1 MKNFNT
7 TKRAT
12 LNFLL
17 LAIFL
22 LIGGI
27 EAYSQSQTRIAG
39 IGESNGS
46 GNRAWTNAGNVTAD
60 DTNYATAPMSGGEI
74 SRYIR
79 ARNFGFTIPTG
90 ATITGITATVMRQSS
105 SNGGGN
111 SVKDETIRLMKN
123 LTIVGN
129 NYAGNVDWPTTMTAA
144 NYGTGTTDLWGTTW
158 TEADINNANFGMF
171 FRVLNES
178 NNNSRTASVDYIEIT
193 VYYSNPI
200 PTVTNFT
207 PNNACVNSGTIITIN
222 GTNFTGATN
231 VTFNGTAATFTIIS
245 NTQITAVLPNGANT
259 GNISVTT
266 PNGTANSTTN
276 FIVNALPTVNPI
288 TGNTT
293 LCPNTSTILSSTT
306 TGGTWIS
313 ANSSV
318 ATVNSAGLVNGLNT
332 GSSIITYTLTDGN
345 NCSNTTNT
353 TVTVQAL
360 PVLSGPNAVCVGNSI
375 QLNPTLGGT
384 WISNHP
390 LIATIDNSG
399 TVTGLIFGNAT
410 FTYTDST
417 TGCFETTTLVN
428 VQVAPQITVQ
438 PTVAQTVCSG
448 NSANL
453 SVIATGAGLSYQW
466 YKGSTPLTNGGNF
479 FGVDSAA
486 LTINPISLTDASSDY
501 YCVISGNC
509 TPSVTSD
516 SASLIVNEA
525 VSITTQP
532 AASQTYCTGNNVS
545 ISISAS
551 GTGLTYQWFK
561 GLNPLTDGG
570 SISGANTNNLIIN
583 AASTSDAGNDY
594 YCVVSGLAP
603 CTSVNSSFSEVIIDE
618 NPSVTSQPATN
629 QTVCAGSNV
638 TFSVAATGGSLTY
651 QWYNDTTPLTD
662 NASVSGSNSATLTL
676 NNVSLANVSAKYN
689 CHITNSCGTI
699 VSNYSAL
706 SINETPSILNNGLT
720 VCSGESFSFSPV
732 NGVPSVANIVPAGTT
747 YSWSAPI
754 VTGGMTGGTA
764 QSGQAVISDVLV
776 NNTNSVQT
784 ATYTITPLVGTCPGN
799 TFELVISVNPEP
811 YVNNAIQYVCSGDNF
826 NFLPSNGSG
835 NIVPMGATFSWG
847 LPTTSGGI
855 TGASAQNNASSFS
868 QTLTNTTNGVQ
879 TATYNITV
887 NYGTCIGNTFT
898 VTLFINPKPIVS
910 ALPVTQSICSGNN
923 ITNVALSTVFVVSE
937 EVEYH
942 WTRDNTTNIIG
953 MASNGEGTIISG
965 ALTNTTNTPQTTT
978 FTVIAT
984 TEEGCNSDSYLV
996 TVLVNPS
1003 ITVSATPSNQTICSG
1018 STINTILMSNPNNV
1032 SGVTYSW
1039 TRNNTTNLTGIPNNG
1054 TGDTIAGIITNNTNT
1069 VQSTTFTITATAN
1082 GCQTII
1088 NNVTITVNPKPTI
1101 SGAPSTQT
1109 LCGGNP
1115 ITPIVLSSGSGIS
1128 GTTFSWTRDNTVNVS
1143 GINGSGSGNTIT
1155 GVLNNTTSTNQT
1167 VTFTLSSSANGCASD
1182 NATTE
1187 VIVLPKPLLTA
1198 TPSTQTICNNTAIS
1212 TITLSSAN
1220 SLPGTTFTWT
1230 RNNTANLTGIAS
1242 SGTGNA
1248 ISGTLVNNTSVTQ
1261 TTTFT
1266 ITVTAGNGCSNTTT
1280 ASVTV
1285 YAPLTAPVIG
1295 SSQTACIFST
1305 PAALSITTQPSGGS
1319 GVYTYQW
1326 QSSTD
1331 NVTFTNIAGAT
1342 NNTYQPAFLNNGSDD
1357 VFYRLIINNTCG
1369 SVTSNVVFVEVVS
1382 NVGFTFDIN
1391 NAPTGAVCPSTTFT
1405 PQISSLHLSTSA
1417 VRFTWT
1423 ADANFI
1429 SPSTGGP
1436 VGTTGNAFFFFRTST
1451 GNIGPLTTQNNTNA
1465 TVTTQITITPSV
1477 YNFPGPP
1484 SGAFLCSTSPQIL
1497 NVTIRPR
1504 PVATATAL
1512 ENTICNGSGANIQV
1526 TGNITDANMTFSWTR
1541 NNTTNVSGTN
1551 SGTSGN
1557 IAPGGIFTIA
1567 NTLTNNS
1574 ANVQNVTFTI
1584 TPSSN
1589 GCNGSP
1595 VTVTISIAPTVTSGT
1610 IAANQTICSGG
1621 DPAAFTQTVAAT
1633 GSNLTYQWQSSTD
1646 NITFTNITGATSVT
1660 YDAGTLTQT
1669 TWFRRI
1675 TISTVNG
1682 KECYATSNTIQVNV
1696 NSINPGS
1703 ISGNQTICSGG
1714 DPLAFTEV
1722 NATGGGT
1729 ISYQWQSNTTG
1740 CSGSWTNIAGA
1751 NSATYDAPSG
1761 VTVTTYYRRMATSLL
1776 NSVACSDY
1784 SNCIVVTVNE
1794 VTGGLIADNQ
1804 TLCGN
1809 NPAAFSVIT
1818 PSTGLGTLSY
1828 QWQRSTTGCSGPWTI
1843 ISGATG
1849 ATYDAPSGLVVTT
1862 YYQRITYSTL
1872 NGVQCSAVSN
1882 CITVTVNPVTGG
1894 AIGGNRTVCY
1904 GGDPNAFTENT
1915 AATGSNLTYQWQMSL
1930 VGGAGPW
1937 TDIAGATNTTY
1948 DEAGPIY
1955 QTTYFRRVVTATVN
1969 ATSCTANSNFITV
1982 FVNNVTPPSIDGNQS
1997 VCDSSDS
2004 PSTFN
2009 VTITATG
2016 TGTLTYQWQ
2025 RSTVGCSG
2033 PWTNISGA
2041 TSATYTPTPVTQTTY
2056 YQVRVTSTLNGV
2068 QCIAFSNCTEITSYA
2083 KTWNGSISTDWNN
2096 AANWTPNGVPSAA
2109 HCVVIPNVTND
2120 PIISGS
2126 NYEAFAAN
2134 ISLMS
2139 SAKLEIN
2146 PTNTLTITNTV
2157 NVHHTANFNIKNGA
2171 SLVQINDN
2179 AVNIGNIKYTRT
2191 SRAMTRY
2198 AYVYWGSP
2206 VAGNVSSQIP
2216 SQFDLKYRWQSGA
2229 MNGSWVPLTATAP
2242 GEGFITRVRNA
2253 TPFNSGTG
2261 TIDFNFTGVPN
2272 NGLINV
2278 NVDSYDATSL
2288 VTGNTALLSNPYP
2301 SPIDAAAF
2309 LTHPNN
2315 TELGGTLFFWTSVT
2329 MYSGAGP
2336 YNFQDY
2342 ASWNLTGSTATTPA
2356 SDASNMS
2363 LLPNGK
2369 ISSGQGFFA
2378 QVFADGQISFD
2389 NSMRVSGSNT
2399 QFFRNANST
2408 MSEKHRIWLNLSNSQ
2423 NKFRQTLI
2431 GYVAGA
2437 TNELDRLY
2445 DGTTFTSNEIN
2456 IYSLVNDSKLVIQGK
2471 ALPFDQNDVVPVGY
2485 SITTA
2490 GDYTIAIDHMDGV
2503 FENNQTVYL
2512 KDKLLNVVHDI
2523 KTNAYSFAT
2532 AAGTFDN
2539 RFEIVFNANALGTG
2553 DLEGNNAVAY
2563 VKDNQLHI
2571 ESVVNIKEIVI
2582 YELSGK
2588 KINTI
2593 TNNDLDT
2600 SLSTAF
2606 NYPNGVYIIKVMLD
2620 NDVIVPIKVAK

>member
-1 MKNFNT
+1 MKDFNT
-7 TKRAT
+7 QKRTT

-22 LIGGI
+22 LIGTT
-27 EAYSQSQTRIAG
+27 EAFSQSQTRIAG
-39 IGESNGS
+39 LGENNGS
-46 GNRAWTNAGNVTAD
+46 GRIWNNPGNITAD
-60 DTNYATAPMSGGEI
+60 DTNYATAALTGNET
-74 SRYIR
+74 SRYLR
-79 ARNFGFTIPTG
+79 ARDFGFSIPTG
-90 ATITGITATVMRQSS
+90 ATITGITATIMRQSS
-105 SNGGGN
+105 SNAGGN
-111 SVKDETIRLMKN
+111 SIDDNVVRLMKN
-123 LTIVGN
+123 LALVGN
-129 NYAGNVDWPTTMTAA
+129 NYATATDWPTTMSAA
-144 NYGTGTTDLWGTTW
+144 NYGTGTTDMWGTTW
-158 TEADINNANFGMF
+158 TEADINNANFGLF
-171 FRVLNES
+171 LRVTNES
-178 NNNSRTASVDYIEIT
+178 TNNRTASVDYIEIT
-193 VYYSNPI
+193 VYYTNPL
-200 PTVTNFT
+200 PTITNFT
-207 PNNACVNSGTIITIN
+207 PNNACVNSGNTVTIT

-231 VTFNGTAATFTIIS
+231 VSFNGTAATFTVNS
-245 NTQITAVLPNGANT
+245 NTQITAVLPNGAST

-266 PNGTANSTTN
+266 PNGTANSATSFT
-276 FIVNALPTVNPI
+276 VNALPTVNPI
-288 TGNTT
+288 TGNTI

-306 TGGTWIS
+306 TGGTWSS
-313 ANSSV
+313 ANPSV
-318 ATVNSAGLVNGLNT
+318 ATINSSGQVSALT
-332 GSSIITYTLTDGN
+332 AGSSVITYTITDGN
-345 NCSNTTNT
+345 NCSNTANT
-353 TVTVQAL
+353 TVTVQAK
-360 PVLSGPNAVCVGNSI
+360 PVLSGPNSVCIGSTI
-375 QLNPTLGGT
+375 LLNPSTGGT
-384 WISNHP
+384 WTSNQP
-390 LIATIDNSG
+390 LIASVDNNG
-399 TVTGLIFGNAT
+399 NVTGLSAGNVT
-410 FTYTDST
+410 FTYTDSA
-417 TGCFETTTLVN
+417 TGCFETTSIVS
-428 VQVAPQITVQ
+428 VQEAPQITVQ
-438 PTVAQTVCSG
+438 PTATQTVCSG
-448 NSANL
+448 NSA
-453 SVIATGAGLSYQW
+453 SFTVTASGAGLSYQW
-466 YKGSTPLTNGGNF
+466 YRGAMPLTNGGNF
-479 FGVDSAA
+479 FGTGSAT
-486 LTINPISLTDASSDY
+486 LTINPVNLTDASNDY

-509 TPSVTSD
+509 SPSVTSNN
-516 SASLIVNEA
+516 SSIVVNEA
-525 VSITTQP
+525 VTITTQP
-532 AASQTYCTGNNVS
+532 VTTQTYCIGSNVT
-545 ISISAS
+545 ISLTAS

-561 GLNPLTDGG
+561 GTTALTDGG
-570 SISGANTNNLIIN
+570 SISGANTNTLTIN
-583 AASTSDAGNDY
+583 AASVSDSGNDY

-603 CTSVNSSFSEVIIDE
+603 CNSVNSNFSEIIINE
-618 NPSVTSQPATN
+618 NPSFTSQPITT
-629 QTVCAGSNV
+629 QTVCAESNV
-638 TFSVAATGGSLTY
+638 TISVAASGGSLTY
-651 QWYNDTTPLTD
+651 QWYNDTTPLAD
-662 NASVSGSNSATLTL
+662 NATVSGSNSAILTL
-676 NNVSLANVSAKYN
+676 SNVSVADASTKYN

-732 NGVPSVANIVPAGTT
+732 NGVPSAANIVPAGTT

-776 NNTNSVQT
+776 NNTSSVQT

-835 NIVPMGATFSWG
+835 NIVPTGATFSWG
-847 LPTTSGGI
+847 LPTSSGGI
-855 TGASAQNNASSFS
+855 TGASAQNNASSFN
-868 QTLTNTTNGVQ
+868 QILTNTTNGVQ

-910 ALPVTQSICSGNN
+910 AVPVTQSICSGNN

-942 WTRDNTTNIIG
+942 WTRDNTTNLVG
-953 MASNGEGTIISG
+953 MASNGEGSIISG

-1039 TRNNTTNLTGIPNNG
+1039 TRNNTANLTGIPNNG

-1109 LCGGNP
+1109 LCGGNS

-1182 NATTE
+1182 NATIE
-1187 VIVLPKPLLTA
+1187 VIILPRPLLTA

-1212 TITLSSAN
+1212 TINLSSAN

-1242 SGTGNA
+1242 SGSGNA

-1305 PAALSITTQPSGGS
+1305 PAALSITTQPNGGS

-1331 NVTFTNIAGAT
+1331 NVNFTNIAGAT

-1417 VRFTWT
+1417 VRFNWT

-1436 VGTTGNAFFFFRTST
+1436 VGTTGNAFLFFRTST

-1574 ANVQNVTFTI
+1574 TNVQNVTFTI

-2009 VTITATG
+2009 VTIAATG

-2025 RSTVGCSG
+2025 RSTIGCSG

-2096 AANWTPNGVPSAA
+2096 PANWTPNGVPTAA

-2126 NYEAFAAN
+2126 NYEAFASS

-2139 SAKLEIN
+2139 SAKLDVN
-2146 PTNTLTITNTV
+2146 TSNTLTVTNTV
-2157 NVHHTANFNIKNGA
+2157 SVHSTASFNIKNGA

-2179 AVNIGNIKYTRT
+2179 AINTGNIKYTRT
-2191 SRAMTRY
+2191 TRSMTRF

-2206 VAGNVSSQIP
+2206 VANNVFSQIP
-2216 SQFDLKYRWQSGA
+2216 TQFDLKYRWQSGA
-2229 MNGSWVPLTATAP
+2229 MNGSWVPLTTTAT

-2369 ISSGQGFFA
+2369 ISTGQGFFA

>member
-1 MKNFNT
+1 MKDFNT
-7 TKRAT
+7 QKRTT

-22 LIGGI
+22 LIGTT
-27 EAYSQSQTRIAG
+27 EAFSQSQTRIAG
-39 IGESNGS
+39 VGENNGS
-46 GNRAWTNAGNVTAD
+46 GRVWNNPGNITAD
-60 DTNYATAPMSGGEI
+60 DTNYATAALTGNET
-74 SRYIR
+74 SRYLR
-79 ARNFGFTIPTG
+79 ARDFGFTIPTG
-90 ATITGITATVMRQSS
+90 ATITGISVTIMRQSS
-105 SNGGGN
+105 SNAGGN
-111 SVKDETIRLMKN
+111 SVDDNVVRLMKN
-123 LTIVGN
+123 LTLAGN
-129 NYAGNVDWPTTMTAA
+129 NYATTTDWPTTMSAA
-144 NYGTGTTDLWGTTW
+144 NYGTGTTDMWGTTW
-158 TEADINNANFGMF
+158 TEADINNANFGLY
-171 FRVLNES
+171 FRVTNES
-178 NNNSRTASVDYIEIT
+178 GNNRTASVDYVEIT
-193 VYYSNPI
+193 VYYTNPA
-200 PTVTNFT
+200 PTITTFS
-207 PNNACVNSGTIITIN
+207 PNNACVNSGSTVIIG

-231 VTFNGTAATFTIIS
+231 VTFNGTAATFTVNS
-245 NTQITAVLPNGANT
+245 STQITAVLPNGANT

-266 PNGTANSTTN
+266 PNGTANSATSFT
-276 FIVNALPTVNPI
+276 VNALPTVNSI

-293 LCPNTSTILSSTT
+293 LCPNTSTTLSNTTPRGIWSSASPTVATINTTGQVTGLTSGTT
-306 TGGTWIS
+306 T
-313 ANSSV
+313 
-318 ATVNSAGLVNGLNT
+318 
-332 GSSIITYTLTDGN
+332 ITYSITDGN

-353 TVTVQAL
+353 TVTVQAK
-360 PVLSGPNAVCVGNSI
+360 PVLSGPNNVCIGSTI
-375 QLNPTLGGT
+375 QLNPSTGGT
-384 WISNHP
+384 WTSNQP
-390 LIATIDNSG
+390 LIATVDNNG
-399 TVTGLIFGNAT
+399 NVTGLSAGNVT
-410 FTYTDST
+410 FTYTDSA
-417 TGCFETTTLVN
+417 TGCFETTSIVS
-428 VQVAPQITVQ
+428 VQEAPQITVQ
-438 PTVAQTVCSG
+438 PTATQTVCSG
-448 NSANL
+448 NSA
-453 SVIATGAGLSYQW
+453 SFTVTASGAGLSYQW
-466 YKGSTPLTNGGNF
+466 YRGAMPLTNGGNF
-479 FGVDSAA
+479 FGTGSAT
-486 LTINPISLTDASSDY
+486 LTINPVNLTDASNDY

-509 TPSVTSD
+509 SPSVTSNN
-516 SASLIVNEA
+516 SSIVVNEA
-525 VSITTQP
+525 VTITTQP
-532 AASQTYCTGNNVS
+532 VTTQTYCTGSNVM
-545 ISISAS
+545 ISLTAS

-561 GLNPLTDGG
+561 GTTALTDGG
-570 SISGANTNNLIIN
+570 SISGANTNTLTIN
-583 AASTSDAGNDY
+583 AASVSDSGNDY

-603 CTSVNSSFSEVIIDE
+603 CNSVNSNFSEIIINE
-618 NPSVTSQPATN
+618 NPSFTSQPITT
-629 QTVCAGSNV
+629 QTVCAESDV
-638 TFSVAATGGSLTY
+638 AISVAASGGSLTY
-651 QWYNDTTPLTD
+651 QWYNDTTPLAD
-662 NASVSGSNSATLTL
+662 NATVSGSNSAILTL
-676 NNVSLANVSAKYN
+676 NNVSVADASTKYN

-732 NGVPSVANIVPAGTT
+732 NGVPSAANVVPAGTT

-776 NNTNSVQT
+776 NNTSSVQT
-784 ATYTITPLVGTCPGN
+784 ATYSITPLVGTCPGN

-835 NIVPMGATFSWG
+835 NIVPTGATFSWG

-855 TGASAQNNASSFS
+855 TGASAQNNASSFN
-868 QTLTNTTNGVQ
+868 QILTNTTNGVQ

-910 ALPVTQSICSGNN
+910 AVPVTQSICSGNN

-942 WTRDNTTNIIG
+942 WTRDNTTNLVG
-953 MASNGEGTIISG
+953 MASNGEGSIISG
-965 ALTNTTNTPQTTT
+965 ALTNTTNTTQTTT

-1039 TRNNTTNLTGIPNNG
+1039 TRNNTANLTGIPNNG

-1109 LCGGNP
+1109 LCGGNS

-1182 NATTE
+1182 NATIE
-1187 VIVLPKPLLTA
+1187 VIVLPRPLLTA
-1198 TPSTQTICNNTAIS
+1198 SPSTQTICNNTAIS
-1212 TITLSSAN
+1212 TINLSSAN

-1242 SGTGNA
+1242 SGSGNA

-1305 PAALSITTQPSGGS
+1305 PAALSITTQPNGGS

-1331 NVTFTNIAGAT
+1331 NVNFTNIAGAT

-1417 VRFTWT
+1417 VRFNWT

-1436 VGTTGNAFFFFRTST
+1436 VGTTGNAFLFFRTST

-1703 ISGNQTICSGG
+1703 ISGNQTICSGE

-1729 ISYQWQSNTTG
+1729 ISYQWQSNTSG
-1740 CSGSWTNIAGA
+1740 CGGSWTNIAGA

-1761 VTVTTYYRRMATSLL
+1761 VTVTTFYRRMATSLL

-1794 VTGGLIADNQ
+1794 VNGGLISDNQ

-1818 PSTGLGTLSY
+1818 PSTGSGTLTY

-1849 ATYDAPSGLVVTT
+1849 ATYDAPSGLVATT

-2009 VTITATG
+2009 VTIAATG

-2025 RSTVGCSG
+2025 RSTIGCSG

-2096 AANWTPNGVPSAA
+2096 PANWTPNGVPSAA

-2126 NYEAFAAN
+2126 NYEAFASS

-2179 AVNIGNIKYTRT
+2179 AINTGNIKYTRT
-2191 SRAMTRY
+2191 TRAMTRY

-2206 VAGNVSSQIP
+2206 VAGNVFSQIP
-2216 SQFDLKYRWQSGA
+2216 SQFDYKYRWQSGA
-2229 MNGSWVPLTATAP
+2229 MNGTWVPLAATAP

-2253 TPFNSGTG
+2253 APFNSGTG
-2261 TIDFNFTGVPN
+2261 TIDFNYTGVPN
-2272 NGLINV
+2272 NGIINV
-2278 NVDSYDATSL
+2278 NVDSYDASSL

-2301 SPIDAAAF
+2301 SPIDATAF

-2329 MYSGAGP
+2329 LYSGAGP

-2369 ISSGQGFFA
+2369 ISTGQGFFA

-2471 ALPFDQNDVVPVGY
+2471 ALPFDQNDAVPVGY

-2539 RFEIVFNANALGTG
+2539 RFEIVFNANTLGTG

>member
-27 EAYSQSQTRIAG
+27 EAFSQSQTRIAG

-46 GNRAWTNAGNVTAD
+46 GNRAWLNAGFVTAD
-60 DTNYATAPMSGGEI
+60 DTNYATVTLGGGEN
-74 SRYIR
+74 SKYIR
-79 ARNFGFTIPTG
+79 ARNFGFSIPTG
-90 ATITGITATVMRQSS
+90 ATITGITATIMRQSS
-105 SNGGGN
+105 SNAGGN
-111 SVKDETIRLMKN
+111 SIDDEVVRLMKN
-123 LTIVGN
+123 LNIVGN
-129 NYAGNVDWPTTMTAA
+129 NYASAADWPTNMAVA
-144 NYGTGTTDLWGTTW
+144 NYGTGTTDMWGTTW
-158 TEADINNANFGMF
+158 TEADINDANFGMF

-178 NNNSRTASVDYIEIT
+178 NTANRTASVDYIEIT
-193 VYYSNPI
+193 VYYTNPV
-200 PTVTNFT
+200 PTITNFT
-207 PNNACVNSGTIITIN
+207 PNNACVNSGTTVTIT

-231 VTFNGTAATFTIIS
+231 VTFNGMAATFTVNS
-245 NTQITAVLPNGANT
+245 NTQITAVLPNGAST
-259 GNISVTT
+259 GNISVIT
-266 PNGTANSTTN
+266 PNGTANSSASFT
-276 FIVNALPTVNPI
+276 VNALPTVNPI
-288 TGNTT
+288 SGNTT
-293 LCPNTSTILSSTT
+293 ICPNTSTTLSNTT
-306 TGGTWIS
+306 TGGTWSS
-313 ANSSV
+313 ATPTV
-318 ATVNSAGLVNGLNT
+318 ATINNVGQVTGLT
-332 GSSIITYTLTDGN
+332 SGSTTITYSITDGN

-353 TVTVQAL
+353 MVTVQAK
-360 PVLSGPNAVCVGNSI
+360 PVLSGPNSVCIGSTI
-375 QLNPTLGGT
+375 QLNPSTGGT
-384 WISNHP
+384 WTSNQP
-390 LIATIDNSG
+390 LIATVDNNG
-399 TVTGLIFGNAT
+399 NVTGLSAGNVT

-417 TGCFETTTLVN
+417 TGCFEISSIVS
-428 VQVAPQITVQ
+428 VQEAPQITVQ
-438 PTVAQTVCSG
+438 PSTSQTVCSG
-448 NSANL
+448 NSASL

-466 YKGSTPLTNGGNF
+466 FKGSTPLTNGGTL
-479 FGVDSAA
+479 FGTNSAT
-486 LTINPISLTDASSDY
+486 LTINPVSSSDASSNY

-509 TPSVTSD
+509 APSVTSD
-516 SASLIVNEA
+516 SATLIVNEA
-525 VSITTQP
+525 VSVITQP
-532 AASQTYCTGNNVS
+532 AISQTYCTGSNVS
-545 ISISAS
+545 ISVNAS

-561 GLNPLTDGG
+561 GSNPLTDGG
-570 SISGANTNNLIIN
+570 SISGANTNTLTIN
-583 AASTSDAGNDY
+583 NASVSDAGNDY
-594 YCVVSGLAP
+594 YCVISGLAP
-603 CTSVNSSFSEVIIDE
+603 CTSVNSNFSEVIINE
-618 NPSVTSQPATN
+618 NPIVTFQPVTN

-638 TFSVAATGGSLTY
+638 TFSVSAGGGSLTY

-662 NASVSGSNSATLTL
+662 NATVSGSNSATLTI
-676 NNVSLANVSAKYN
+676 NNVGLTDVSTKYN
-689 CHITNSCGTI
+689 CHITNTCGTI
-699 VSNYSAL
+699 ISNYSAL
-706 SINETPSILNNGLT
+706 SINETPSIINNSLT
-720 VCSGESFSFSPV
+720 VCSGESFSFLPV
-732 NGVPSVANIVPAGTT
+732 NGVPSSLNIVPVGTT
-747 YSWSAPI
+747 YSWSAPT
-754 VTGGMTGGTA
+754 VTGGMTGGTT
-764 QSGQAVISDVLV
+764 QSGQTLISDVLV
-776 NNTNSVQT
+776 NSTNAVQT

-799 TFELVISVNPEP
+799 TFELVINVNPEP
-811 YVNNAIQYVCSGDNF
+811 YINNITQYVCSGDTIDF
-826 NFLPSNGSG
+826 IPTNGNG
-835 NIVPMGATFSWG
+835 NIVPIGSTFSWG

-855 TGASAQNNASSFS
+855 TGASAQSNASSFN
-868 QTLTNTTNGVQ
+868 QTLINTTNGVK
-879 TATYNITV
+879 TATYNITAS
-887 NYGTCIGNTFT
+887 YGTCVGNTFS
-898 VTLFINPKPIVS
+898 VTFFINPKPIVS
-910 ALPVTQSICSGNN
+910 ATPVTQTICSGES
-923 ITNVALSTVFVVSE
+923 ITNVALSTVSVVSE
-937 EVEYH
+937 EVEFH
-942 WTRDNTTNIIG
+942 WTRDNTLNVTGIS
-953 MASNGEGTIISG
+953 SNGNGAGISG
-965 ALTNTTNTPQTTT
+965 SLTNATNTPQTTT

-984 TEEGCNSDSYLV
+984 TEEGCNSDPYLV
-996 TVLVNPS
+996 TILVNPS
-1003 ITVSATPSNQTICSG
+1003 ITLTVTPSNQTLCSG
-1018 STINTILMSNPNNV
+1018 TAINPIAISNPNNV
-1032 SGVTYSW
+1032 NGVTYTWSRSNTSNLTGIPSNGIGDTISGTIINNTNTTQTTTITITASANGCQTIISNTTITVNPKPTISGSPTTQTLCGGNTITPITLSSTSGISGTTYSWTRDNTVNVTGISNSGAGATISGVLNNSTSSNQTVTFTLTATANGCSSDNTTTEVIVLPRPLLTATPNSQTICNNSAISSINLSSANNLPGTSFTW
-1039 TRNNTTNLTGIPNNG
+1039 TRNNTTNLTGI
-1054 TGDTIAGIITNNTNT
+1054 A
-1069 VQSTTFTITATAN
+1069 
-1082 GCQTII
+1082 
-1088 NNVTITVNPKPTI
+1088 
-1101 SGAPSTQT
+1101 
-1109 LCGGNP
+1109 
-1115 ITPIVLSSGSGIS
+1115 SSGSGNSIS
-1128 GTTFSWTRDNTVNVS
+1128 G
-1143 GINGSGSGNTIT
+1143 I
-1155 GVLNNTTSTNQT
+1155 
-1167 VTFTLSSSANGCASD
+1167 
-1182 NATTE
+1182 
-1187 VIVLPKPLLTA
+1187 
-1198 TPSTQTICNNTAIS
+1198 
-1212 TITLSSAN
+1212 
-1220 SLPGTTFTWT
+1220 
-1230 RNNTANLTGIAS
+1230 
-1242 SGTGNA
+1242 
-1248 ISGTLVNNTSVTQ
+1248 LVNNTTVNQ

-1266 ITVTAGNGCSNTTT
+1266 ITVTAANGCTNSITIT
-1280 ASVTV
+1280 VTV

-1295 SSQTACIFST
+1295 SSQTACILST
-1305 PAALSITTQPSGGS
+1305 PAALSISTAPTGGS
-1319 GVYTYQW
+1319 GIYTYQW
-1326 QSSTD
+1326 QSSAD
-1331 NVTFTNIAGAT
+1331 NVNFTNITGAT
-1342 NNTYQPAFLNNGSDD
+1342 NSTYQPAFLNFSANDI
-1357 VFYRLIINNTCG
+1357 FYRLIINNSCG

-1391 NAPTGAVCPSTTFT
+1391 NAPTGAVCPSTSFT
-1405 PQISSLHLSTSA
+1405 PQISSVHLSTSA
-1417 VRFTWT
+1417 VRFNWS
-1423 ADANFI
+1423 ADSNFI
-1429 SPSTGGP
+1429 SPSSGGP
-1436 VGTTGNAFFFFRTST
+1436 VGTTSGAFLFVRTST
-1451 GNIGPLTTQNNTNA
+1451 GNIGPLTVQNNTNA
-1465 TVTTQITITPSV
+1465 TVTTQVTITPSV
-1477 YNFPGPP
+1477 YNYPGPP

-1504 PVATATAL
+1504 PVATASIL
-1512 ENTICNGSGANIQV
+1512 ENTVCNGSGANIQV

-1541 NNTTNVSGTN
+1541 NNTTNVTGTN

-1557 IAPGGIFTIA
+1557 IAPGGVFTIA
-1567 NTLTNNS
+1567 NTLTNNTT
-1574 ANVQNVTFTI
+1574 NVQNVTFTI
-1584 TPSSN
+1584 TPSSS
-1589 GCNGSP
+1589 GCTGSAI
-1595 VTVTISIAPTVTSGT
+1595 TVTISIAPTVTSGT

-1621 DPAAFTQTVAAT
+1621 DPVAFT
-1633 GSNLTYQWQSSTD
+1633 N
-1646 NITFTNITGATSVT
+1646 
-1660 YDAGTLTQT
+1660 
-1669 TWFRRI
+1669 
-1675 TISTVNG
+1675 
-1682 KECYATSNTIQVNV
+1682 
-1696 NSINPGS
+1696 
-1703 ISGNQTICSGG
+1703 
-1714 DPLAFTEV
+1714 V
-1722 NATGGGT
+1722 NATGSGT
-1729 ISYQWQSNTTG
+1729 ISYQWQSNTVG
-1740 CSGSWTNIAGA
+1740 CSGSWTNITGA

-1784 SNCIVVTVNE
+1784 SNCIIVTVNE
-1794 VTGGLIADNQ
+1794 VTGGIIGDNQ
-1804 TLCGN
+1804 TLCGS
-1809 NPAAFSVIT
+1809 NPSAFTVIT
-1818 PSTGLGTLSY
+1818 PSTGSGTLTY
-1828 QWQRSTTGCSGPWTI
+1828 QWQRNTIGCSGPWTT

-1849 ATYDAPSGLVVTT
+1849 ATYDAPSGLVATT
-1862 YYQRITYSTL
+1862 YYQRVTISTL

-1882 CITVTVNPVTGG
+1882 CITVTVNPVTAGV
-1894 AIGGNRTVCY
+1894 IGINRTVCY

-1915 AATGSNLTYQWQMSL
+1915 AATGSNLTYQWQMSS

-1937 TDIAGATNTTY
+1937 VDIAGATNTTY
-1948 DEAGPIY
+1948 DEIGPIY
-1955 QTTYFRRVVTATVN
+1955 QTTYYRRVVTATVN
-1969 ATSCTANSNFITV
+1969 TTSCTANSNFITV
-1982 FVNNVTPPSIDGNQS
+1982 FVNNVTPPTIDGNQS

-2004 PSTFN
+2004 PSTFSTT
-2009 VTITATG
+2009 VAATG

-2041 TSATYTPTPVTQTTY
+2041 TAATYTPTAVTQTTY

-2126 NYEAFAAN
+2126 NYEAFAAS
-2134 ISLMS
+2134 ISLLS

-2157 NVHHTANFNIKNGA
+2157 NVHNTANFNIKNGA

-2179 AVNIGNIKYTRT
+2179 AVNTGNIKYTRT
-2191 SRAMTRY
+2191 SRAMTRF

-2206 VAGNVSSQIP
+2206 VAGNVFSQIP

-2242 GEGFITRVRNA
+2242 GEGFITRVRN
-2253 TPFNSGTG
+2253 TSPFTSGTG
-2261 TIDFNFTGVPN
+2261 TIDFNFTGIPN

-2301 SPIDAAAF
+2301 SPIDATTF

-2342 ASWNLTGSTATTPA
+2342 ASWNLTGPTATTPA
-2356 SDASNMS
+2356 SDSSNMS

-2471 ALPFDQNDVVPVGY
+2471 ALPFDQNDIVPLGY
-2485 SITTA
+2485 SVTTA
-2490 GDYTIAIDHMDGV
+2490 GDYNIAIDHMDGV

-2523 KTNAYSFAT
+2523 KANPYSFNT
-2532 AAGTFDN
+2532 ASGTFDN

>member
-1 MKNFNT
+1 MKDFNT
-7 TKRAT
+7 QKRTT

-27 EAYSQSQTRIAG
+27 EAYSQSQTRIARVG
-39 IGESNGS
+39 ENNSAGRIWNNIGNI
-46 GNRAWTNAGNVTAD
+46 TAD
-60 DTNYATAPMSGGEI
+60 DLNYATAALAGNET
-74 SRYIR
+74 SRYLR
-79 ARNFGFTIPTG
+79 ARDFGFTIPTG
-90 ATITGITATVMRQSS
+90 ATITGITANIMRQSS
-105 SNGGGN
+105 SNTGGN
-111 SVKDETIRLMKN
+111 SVNDNVVRLIKN
-123 LTIVGN
+123 LTLVVP
-129 NYAGNVDWPTTMTAA
+129 NYASAADWPTSMSAA
-144 NYGTGTTDLWGTTW
+144 NYGVGTTDLWGTTW
-158 TEADINNANFGMF
+158 TDTDINNPNFGLVL
-171 FRVLNES
+171 RVTNES
-178 NNNSRTASVDYIEIT
+178 NNNRTASVDYIEIT
-193 VYYSNPI
+193 VYYTNPI
-200 PTVTNFT
+200 PTITNFT
-207 PNNACVNSGTIITIN
+207 PNNACVNSGTTVTIT

-231 VTFNGTAATFTIIS
+231 VTFNGTAATFTVNS
-245 NTQITAVLPNGANT
+245 NTQITAVLPNGAST
-259 GNISVTT
+259 GNISVIT
-266 PNGTANSTTN
+266 PNGTANSSTSFT
-276 FIVNALPTVNPI
+276 VNALPTVNPI
-288 TGNTT
+288 NGNTI

-306 TGGTWIS
+306 TGGTWSS

-318 ATVNSAGLVNGLNT
+318 ATINSSGQVSALT
-332 GSSIITYTLTDGN
+332 AGSSVITYTITDGN
-345 NCSNTTNT
+345 NCSNTANT
-353 TVTVQAL
+353 TVTVQAK

-545 ISISAS
+545 IFISAS

-603 CTSVNSSFSEVIIDE
+603 CNSVNSNFSEIIINE
-618 NPSVTSQPATN
+618 NPSFTSQPITT
-629 QTVCAGSNV
+629 QTVCAESDV
-638 TFSVAATGGSLTY
+638 TISVAASGGSLTY
-651 QWYNDTTPLTD
+651 QWYNDTAPLAD
-662 NASVSGSNSATLTL
+662 NATVSGSNSAILTL
-676 NNVSLANVSAKYN
+676 SNVSVADASTKYN

-776 NNTNSVQT
+776 NNTSSVQT

-868 QTLTNTTNGVQ
+868 QTLTNTTNGVK

-1088 NNVTITVNPKPTI
+1088 TNVTITVNPKPTI

-1109 LCGGNP
+1109 LCGGNS

-1182 NATTE
+1182 NAIIE
-1187 VIVLPKPLLTA
+1187 VIVLPRPLLTA

-1212 TITLSSAN
+1212 TINLSSAN

-1242 SGTGNA
+1242 SGSGNA

-1305 PAALSITTQPSGGS
+1305 PAALSITTQPNGGS

-1331 NVTFTNIAGAT
+1331 NVNFTNIAGAT

-1436 VGTTGNAFFFFRTST
+1436 VGTTGNAFLFFRTST

-1703 ISGNQTICSGG
+1703 ISGNQTICSSG

-1740 CSGSWTNIAGA
+1740 CSGSWTNITGA

-1794 VTGGLIADNQ
+1794 VNGGLIADNQ

-1818 PSTGLGTLSY
+1818 PSTGSGTLTY

-2009 VTITATG
+2009 VTIAATG

-2126 NYEAFAAN
+2126 NYEAFASS

-2139 SAKLEIN
+2139 SAKLDVN
-2146 PTNTLTITNTV
+2146 TSNTLTVTNTV
-2157 NVHHTANFNIKNGA
+2157 SVHSTASFNIKNGA

-2179 AVNIGNIKYTRT
+2179 AINTGNIKYTRT
-2191 SRAMTRY
+2191 TRSMTRF

-2206 VAGNVSSQIP
+2206 VANNVFSQIP
-2216 SQFDLKYRWQSGA
+2216 TQFDLKYRWQSGA
-2229 MNGSWVPLTATAP
+2229 MNGSWVPLTTTAT

-2369 ISSGQGFFA
+2369 ISTGQGFFA

-2539 RFEIVFNANALGTG
+2539 RFEIVFNANTLGTG

>member
-1 MKNFNT
+1 MKDFNT
-7 TKRAT
+7 QKRTT

-27 EAYSQSQTRIAG
+27 EAYSQSQTRIARVG
-39 IGESNGS
+39 ENNSAGRIWNNIGNI
-46 GNRAWTNAGNVTAD
+46 TAD
-60 DTNYATAPMSGGEI
+60 DLNYATAALAGNET
-74 SRYIR
+74 SRYLR
-79 ARNFGFTIPTG
+79 ARDFGFTIPTG
-90 ATITGITATVMRQSS
+90 ATITGITANIMRQSS
-105 SNGGGN
+105 SNTGGN
-111 SVKDETIRLMKN
+111 SVNDNVVRLIKN
-123 LTIVGN
+123 LTLVVP
-129 NYAGNVDWPTTMTAA
+129 NYASAADWPTSMSAA
-144 NYGTGTTDLWGTTW
+144 NYGVGTTDLWGTTW
-158 TEADINNANFGMF
+158 TDTDINNPNFGLVL
-171 FRVLNES
+171 RVTNES
-178 NNNSRTASVDYIEIT
+178 NNNRTASVDYIEIT
-193 VYYSNPI
+193 VYYTNPI
-200 PTVTNFT
+200 PTITNFT
-207 PNNACVNSGTIITIN
+207 PNNACVNSGTTVTIT

-231 VTFNGTAATFTIIS
+231 VTFNGTAATFTVNS
-245 NTQITAVLPNGANT
+245 NTQITAVLPNGAST
-259 GNISVTT
+259 GNISVIT
-266 PNGTANSTTN
+266 PNGTANSSTSFT
-276 FIVNALPTVNPI
+276 VNALPTVNPI
-288 TGNTT
+288 NGNTI

-306 TGGTWIS
+306 TGGTWSS

-318 ATVNSAGLVNGLNT
+318 ATINSSGQVSALT
-332 GSSIITYTLTDGN
+332 AGSSVITYTITDGN
-345 NCSNTTNT
+345 NCSNTANT
-353 TVTVQAL
+353 TVTVQAK

-438 PTVAQTVCSG
+438 PTVAQAVCSG

-545 ISISAS
+545 IFISAS

-618 NPSVTSQPATN
+618 NPSVTSQPATH

-868 QTLTNTTNGVQ
+868 QTLTNTTNGVK

-1109 LCGGNP
+1109 LCGGNS

-1182 NATTE
+1182 NATAE
-1187 VIVLPKPLLTA
+1187 VIVLPRPLLTA

-1230 RNNTANLTGIAS
+1230 RNNTANLTGIAN

-1305 PAALSITTQPSGGS
+1305 PSALSITTQPNGGS

-1331 NVTFTNIAGAT
+1331 NVNFTNIAGAT

-1417 VRFTWT
+1417 VRFNWT

-1436 VGTTGNAFFFFRTST
+1436 VGTTGNAFLFFRTST

-1595 VTVTISIAPTVTSGT
+1595 ITVTISIAPTVTSGT

-1740 CSGSWTNIAGA
+1740 CSGSWTNITGA

-1849 ATYDAPSGLVVTT
+1849 ATYDAPSGLVATT

-2009 VTITATG
+2009 VTIAATG

-2041 TSATYTPTPVTQTTY
+2041 TSATYTPAPVTQTTY

-2083 KTWNGSISTDWNN
+2083 KTWNGSNSTDWNN
-2096 AANWTPNGVPSAA
+2096 PANWTPNGVPSAA

-2126 NYEAFAAN
+2126 NYEAFASRIN
-2134 ISLMS
+2134 LMS
-2139 SAKLEIN
+2139 SAKLDVN
-2146 PTNTLTITNTV
+2146 TSNTLTVTNTV
-2157 NVHHTANFNIKNGA
+2157 SVHSTASFNIKNGA

-2179 AVNIGNIKYTRT
+2179 AINTGNIKYTRT
-2191 SRAMTRY
+2191 TRSMTRF

-2206 VAGNVSSQIP
+2206 VANNVFSQIP
-2216 SQFDLKYRWQSGA
+2216 TQFDLKYTWQSGA
-2229 MNGSWVPLTATAP
+2229 MNGSWVPLTTTAT

-2539 RFEIVFNANALGTG
+2539 RFEIVFNANTLGTG

>member
-1 MKNFNT
+1 MMYFNT
-7 TKRAT
+7 QKNTT
-12 LNFLL
+12 LHYLLTVIFLL
-17 LAIFL
+17 LSSTYAI
-22 LIGGI
+22 
-27 EAYSQSQTRIAG
+27 AQSQTRIARV
-39 IGESNGS
+39 GENNSTG
-46 GNRAWTNAGNVTAD
+46 RIWTNPGNITAD
-60 DTNYATAPMSGGEI
+60 DLNYATAALVGGEI
-74 SRYIR
+74 SRYLR
-79 ARNFGFTIPTG
+79 ARDFGFNIPTG
-90 ATITGITATVMRQSS
+90 ATITGITASVMRQSN
-105 SNGGGN
+105 SNNGGN
-111 SVKDETIRLMKN
+111 SVDDDIVRLIKN
-123 LTIVGN
+123 SVLIGN
-129 NYAGNVDWPTTMTAA
+129 NYASANDWPTTMAIA
-144 NYGTGTTDLWGTTW
+144 DYGTGTTDLWGTTW
-158 TEADINNANFGMF
+158 TEADINSANFGLML
-171 FRVLNES
+171 RVLNES
-178 NNNSRTASVDYIEIT
+178 ANNNRTASVDYVEIT
-193 VYYSNPI
+193 VYFTNPT
-200 PTVTNFT
+200 PTITNFT
-207 PNNACVNSGTIITIN
+207 PNNACVNSGSTVIIT

-231 VTFNGTAATFTIIS
+231 VSFNGTAATFTVNS
-245 NTQITAVLPNGANT
+245 STQITAVLPNGANT
-259 GNISVTT
+259 GNINVTT
-266 PNGTANSTTN
+266 PNGTANSSTSFT
-276 FIVNALPTVNPI
+276 VNALPTVNPI

-306 TGGTWIS
+306 TGGTWS
-313 ANSSV
+313 SSDSSV
-318 ATVNSAGLVNGLNT
+318 AAVNSSGQVNGFIT

-353 TVTVQAL
+353 TVTVQAK
-360 PVLSGPNAVCVGNSI
+360 PVLSGPNSVCIGSTI
-375 QLNPTLGGT
+375 QLNPSTGGT
-384 WISNHP
+384 WTSNQP
-390 LIATIDNSG
+390 LIATVDNNG
-399 TVTGLIFGNAT
+399 NVTGLSAGNVT
-410 FTYTDST
+410 FTYTDSA

-516 SASLIVNEA
+516 SASLVVNEV

-561 GLNPLTDGG
+561 GLNPLTDEG

-732 NGVPSVANIVPAGTT
+732 NGVPSAANIVPAGTT

-776 NNTNSVQT
+776 NNTSSVQT

-835 NIVPMGATFSWG
+835 NIVPTGATFSWG

-855 TGASAQNNASSFS
+855 TGASAQNNASSFN
-868 QTLTNTTNGVQ
+868 QILTNTTNGVQ

-910 ALPVTQSICSGNN
+910 AVPVTQSICSGNN

-942 WTRDNTTNIIG
+942 WTRDNTTNLVG
-953 MASNGEGTIISG
+953 MASNGEGSIISG

-1039 TRNNTTNLTGIPNNG
+1039 TRNNTANLTGIPNNG

-1109 LCGGNP
+1109 LCGGNS

-1182 NATTE
+1182 NATIE
-1187 VIVLPKPLLTA
+1187 VIVLPRPLLTA

-1212 TITLSSAN
+1212 TINLSSAN
-1220 SLPGTTFTWT
+1220 NLPGTTFTWT

-1242 SGTGNA
+1242 SGSGNA

-1305 PAALSITTQPSGGS
+1305 PAALSISTQPNGGS

-1331 NVTFTNIAGAT
+1331 NVNFTNIAGAT

-1369 SVTSNVVFVEVVS
+1369 SVTSNIVFVEVVS

-1391 NAPTGAVCPSTTFT
+1391 NAPAGAVCPSTTFT

-1417 VRFTWT
+1417 VRFNWT
-1423 ADANFI
+1423 ADENFI

-1504 PVATATAL
+1504 PIATANAL
-1512 ENTICNGSGANIQV
+1512 ENTICNGSG
-1526 TGNITDANMTFSWTR
+1526 
-1541 NNTTNVSGTN
+1541 
-1551 SGTSGN
+1551 
-1557 IAPGGIFTIA
+1557 
-1567 NTLTNNS
+1567 
-1574 ANVQNVTFTI
+1574 
-1584 TPSSN
+1584 
-1589 GCNGSP
+1589 
-1595 VTVTISIAPTVTSGT
+1595 
-1610 IAANQTICSGG
+1610 
-1621 DPAAFTQTVAAT
+1621 
-1633 GSNLTYQWQSSTD
+1633 
-1646 NITFTNITGATSVT
+1646 VT
-1660 YDAGTLTQT
+1660 Y
-1669 TWFRRI
+1669 
-1675 TISTVNG
+1675 
-1682 KECYATSNTIQVNV
+1682 K
-1696 NSINPGS
+1696 
-1703 ISGNQTICSGG
+1703 
-1714 DPLAFTEV
+1714 
-1722 NATGGGT
+1722 
-1729 ISYQWQSNTTG
+1729 
-1740 CSGSWTNIAGA
+1740 
-1751 NSATYDAPSG
+1751 
-1761 VTVTTYYRRMATSLL
+1761 
-1776 NSVACSDY
+1776 
-1784 SNCIVVTVNE
+1784 
-1794 VTGGLIADNQ
+1794 
-1804 TLCGN
+1804 
-1809 NPAAFSVIT
+1809 
-1818 PSTGLGTLSY
+1818 
-1828 QWQRSTTGCSGPWTI
+1828 
-1843 ISGATG
+1843 
-1849 ATYDAPSGLVVTT
+1849 
-1862 YYQRITYSTL
+1862 
-1872 NGVQCSAVSN
+1872 
-1882 CITVTVNPVTGG
+1882 
-1894 AIGGNRTVCY
+1894 
-1904 GGDPNAFTENT
+1904 
-1915 AATGSNLTYQWQMSL
+1915 
-1930 VGGAGPW
+1930 
-1937 TDIAGATNTTY
+1937 
-1948 DEAGPIY
+1948 
-1955 QTTYFRRVVTATVN
+1955 
-1969 ATSCTANSNFITV
+1969 
-1982 FVNNVTPPSIDGNQS
+1982 
-1997 VCDSSDS
+1997 
-2004 PSTFN
+2004 
-2009 VTITATG
+2009 
-2016 TGTLTYQWQ
+2016 
-2025 RSTVGCSG
+2025 
-2033 PWTNISGA
+2033 
-2041 TSATYTPTPVTQTTY
+2041 
-2056 YQVRVTSTLNGV
+2056 
-2068 QCIAFSNCTEITSYA
+2068 
-2083 KTWNGSISTDWNN
+2083 
-2096 AANWTPNGVPSAA
+2096 
-2109 HCVVIPNVTND
+2109 
-2120 PIISGS
+2120 
-2126 NYEAFAAN
+2126 
-2134 ISLMS
+2134 
-2139 SAKLEIN
+2139 
-2146 PTNTLTITNTV
+2146 
-2157 NVHHTANFNIKNGA
+2157 
-2171 SLVQINDN
+2171 
-2179 AVNIGNIKYTRT
+2179 
-2191 SRAMTRY
+2191 
-2198 AYVYWGSP
+2198 
-2206 VAGNVSSQIP
+2206 
-2216 SQFDLKYRWQSGA
+2216 
-2229 MNGSWVPLTATAP
+2229 
-2242 GEGFITRVRNA
+2242 
-2253 TPFNSGTG
+2253 
-2261 TIDFNFTGVPN
+2261 
-2272 NGLINV
+2272 
-2278 NVDSYDATSL
+2278 
-2288 VTGNTALLSNPYP
+2288 
-2301 SPIDAAAF
+2301 
-2309 LTHPNN
+2309 
-2315 TELGGTLFFWTSVT
+2315 
-2329 MYSGAGP
+2329 
-2336 YNFQDY
+2336 
-2342 ASWNLTGSTATTPA
+2342 
-2356 SDASNMS
+2356 
-2363 LLPNGK
+2363 
-2369 ISSGQGFFA
+2369 
-2378 QVFADGQISFD
+2378 
-2389 NSMRVSGSNT
+2389 
-2399 QFFRNANST
+2399 
-2408 MSEKHRIWLNLSNSQ
+2408 
-2423 NKFRQTLI
+2423 
-2431 GYVAGA
+2431 
-2437 TNELDRLY
+2437 
-2445 DGTTFTSNEIN
+2445 
-2456 IYSLVNDSKLVIQGK
+2456 
-2471 ALPFDQNDVVPVGY
+2471 
-2485 SITTA
+2485 
-2490 GDYTIAIDHMDGV
+2490 
-2503 FENNQTVYL
+2503 
-2512 KDKLLNVVHDI
+2512 
-2523 KTNAYSFAT
+2523 
-2532 AAGTFDN
+2532 
-2539 RFEIVFNANALGTG
+2539 
-2553 DLEGNNAVAY
+2553 
-2563 VKDNQLHI
+2563 
-2571 ESVVNIKEIVI
+2571 
-2582 YELSGK
+2582 
-2588 KINTI
+2588 
-2593 TNNDLDT
+2593 
-2600 SLSTAF
+2600 
-2606 NYPNGVYIIKVMLD
+2606 
-2620 NDVIVPIKVAK
+2620 

>member
-12 LNFLL
+12 LNSLF
-17 LAIFL
+17 LAICL

-27 EAYSQSQTRIAG
+27 KAFSQSQTRIARVG
-39 IGESNGS
+39 ENNSTGRMWNNIGNI
-46 GNRAWTNAGNVTAD
+46 TAD
-60 DTNYATAPMSGGEI
+60 DLNYATAALTGNET
-74 SRYIR
+74 SRYLR
-79 ARNFGFTIPTG
+79 ARDFGFTIPTG
-90 ATITGITATVMRQSS
+90 ATITGITATIMRQSS
-105 SNGGGN
+105 SNTGGN
-111 SVKDETIRLMKN
+111 SVNDNVVRLIKN
-123 LTIVGN
+123 LTLVVP
-129 NYAGNVDWPTTMTAA
+129 NYASAADWPTSMSAA
-144 NYGTGTTDLWGTTW
+144 NYGVGTTDLWGTTW
-158 TEADINNANFGMF
+158 TDADINNVNFGLVL
-171 FRVLNES
+171 RVTNES
-178 NNNSRTASVDYIEIT
+178 NNNRTASVDFVEIT
-193 VYYSNPI
+193 VYYTNPL
-200 PTVTNFT
+200 PTITNFT
-207 PNNACVNSGTIITIN
+207 PNNACINSGTAVTIT
-222 GTNFTGATN
+222 GTNFSGATN
-231 VTFNGTAATFTIIS
+231 VTFNGTAATFTVNS

-259 GNISVTT
+259 GNISITT
-266 PNGTANSTTN
+266 PNGTANSATSFT
-276 FIVNALPTVNPI
+276 VNALPTVNPI

-306 TGGTWIS
+306 TGGTWS
-313 ANSSV
+313 SSNSSV
-318 ATVNSAGLVNGLNT
+318 ATVNSSGQVSGFIT
-332 GSSIITYTLTDGN
+332 GSSVITYTFVDGN
-345 NCSNTTNT
+345 NCSNNTNT
-353 TVTVQAL
+353 TVTVQAT
-360 PVLSGPNAVCVGNSI
+360 PVLNGPNAVCVGSSI
-375 QLNPTLGGT
+375 QFNPSTGGT
-384 WISNHP
+384 WTSNHP

-399 TVTGLIFGNAT
+399 TVTGSTLGNAT

-417 TGCFETTTLVN
+417 TGCFATTAMVSI
-428 VQVAPQITVQ
+428 QEAPQITVQ
-438 PTVAQTVCSG
+438 PSTSQTVCSG
-448 NSANL
+448 NSASL

-466 YKGSTPLTNGGNF
+466 FKGSTPLTNGGTL
-479 FGVDSAA
+479 FGTNSAT
-486 LTINPISLTDASSDY
+486 LTINPVSSSDASSNY

-509 TPSVTSD
+509 APSVTSD
-516 SASLIVNEA
+516 SATLIVNEA
-525 VSITTQP
+525 VSVITQP
-532 AASQTYCTGNNVS
+532 ATSQTYCTGSNVS
-545 ISISAS
+545 ISVNAS

-561 GLNPLTDGG
+561 GSNPLTDGG
-570 SISGANTNNLIIN
+570 SISGANTNALTIN
-583 AASTSDAGNDY
+583 NASASDAGNDY
-594 YCVVSGLAP
+594 YCVISGLSP
-603 CTSVNSSFSEVIIDE
+603 CTSVNSNFSEVIINE
-618 NPSVTSQPATN
+618 NPSVTTQPVTN

-638 TFSVAATGGSLTY
+638 TFSVSAGGGSLTY

-662 NASVSGSNSATLTL
+662 NASVNGSNSATLII
-676 NNVSLANVSAKYN
+676 NNVGLTDISSKYN
-689 CHITNSCGTI
+689 CHITNTCGTI
-699 VSNYSAL
+699 ISNYSAL
-706 SINETPSILNNGLT
+706 SINETPSITNNSLT
-720 VCSGESFSFSPV
+720 VCSGESFSFLPV
-732 NGVPSVANIVPAGTT
+732 NGVPSSLNVVPVGTT
-747 YSWSAPI
+747 YSWSAPT
-754 VTGGMTGGTA
+754 VTGGMTGGTT
-764 QSGQAVISDVLV
+764 QSGQTLISDVLV
-776 NNTNSVQT
+776 NSTNAVQT

-799 TFELVISVNPEP
+799 TFELVINVNPEP
-811 YVNNAIQYVCSGDNF
+811 YINNITQYVCSGETIDF
-826 NFLPSNGSG
+826 IPTNGNG
-835 NIVPMGATFSWG
+835 NIVPVGSTFSWG

-855 TGASAQNNASSFS
+855 TGASAQSNAPSFN
-868 QTLTNTTNGVQ
+868 QTLINTTNGVK

-887 NYGTCIGNTFT
+887 SYGTCVGNTFS
-898 VTLFINPKPIVS
+898 VTFFINPKPIVS
-910 ALPVTQSICSGNN
+910 ATPVTQTICSGEN

-937 EVEYH
+937 EVTYN
-942 WTRDNTTNIIG
+942 WTRDNTTNVTGIS
-953 MASNGEGTIISG
+953 SNGNGAGISG
-965 ALTNTTNTPQTTT
+965 SLTNATNTPQTTT

-984 TEEGCNSDSYLV
+984 TEEGCNSDPYLV
-996 TVLVNPS
+996 TILVNPT
-1003 ITVSATPSNQTICSG
+1003 ITLAATPSNQILCSG
-1018 STINTILMSNPNNV
+1018 AAINPIAISNPNNV
-1032 SGVTYSW
+1032 NGVTYAWS
-1039 TRNNTTNLTGIPNNG
+1039 RNNTSNLTGIPSNG
-1054 TGDTIAGIITNNTNT
+1054 NGDTISGTIINNTNT
-1069 VQSTTFTITATAN
+1069 TQTTTITITASAN

-1088 NNVTITVNPKPTI
+1088 SNTTITVNPKPTI

-1109 LCGGNP
+1109 LCGGNT
-1115 ITPIVLSSGSGIS
+1115 ITPITLSSASGIS
-1128 GTTFSWTRDNTVNVS
+1128 GTTYSWTRDNTVNVT
-1143 GINGSGSGNTIT
+1143 GISGSGTGATIS
-1155 GVLNNTTSTNQT
+1155 GILNNSTSGNQT
-1167 VTFTLSSSANGCASD
+1167 VTFTLTATANGCSSD
-1182 NATTE
+1182 NTTTE
-1187 VIVLPKPLLTA
+1187 VIVLPRPLITA
-1198 TPSTQTICNNTAIS
+1198 TPNAQSICNNTAVS
-1212 TITLSSAN
+1212 TINLSSTN
-1220 SLPGTTFTWT
+1220 NLTGTSFTWT
-1230 RNNTANLTGIAS
+1230 RNNTTNLTGIPS
-1242 SGTGNA
+1242 SGTGNT
-1248 ISGTLVNNTSVTQ
+1248 ITGILVNNTTVNQ

-1280 ASVTV
+1280 ATVTV

-1295 SSQTACIFST
+1295 NSQTACIFST
-1305 PAALSITTQPSGGS
+1305 PAALTITNQPNGGS

-1342 NNTYQPAFLNNGSDD
+1342 SNTYQPAFLNNGSDD
-1357 VFYRLIINNTCG
+1357 VFYRLITNNTCG

-1391 NAPTGAVCPSTTFT
+1391 NAPTGAVCPSTSFT
-1405 PQISSLHLSTSA
+1405 PQISSVHLSTSA
-1417 VRFTWT
+1417 VRFNWT

-1429 SPSTGGP
+1429 SPSSGGP
-1436 VGTTGNAFFFFRTST
+1436 VGTTGAAFFFFRTSN
-1451 GNIGPLTTQNNTNA
+1451 GNIGPLTAQNNTNA

-1504 PVATATAL
+1504 PVATANAL
-1512 ENTICNGSGANIQV
+1512 ESTICNGSGANIQV
-1526 TGNITDANMTFSWTR
+1526 SGNITDANMTFSWTR
-1541 NNTTNVSGTN
+1541 NNTTNVTGTN

-1567 NTLTNNS
+1567 NALTNNTT
-1574 ANVQNVTFTI
+1574 NVQNVTFTI

-1589 GCNGSP
+1589 GCNGSAI
-1595 VTVTISIAPTVTSGT
+1595 TVTISIAPTVTSGT

-1621 DPAAFTQTVAAT
+1621 DPVAFTQTVAAT
-1633 GSNLTYQWQSSTD
+1633 GLNLTYQWQSSTD
-1646 NITFTNITGATSVT
+1646 NITFTNISGATSVT
-1660 YDAGTLTQT
+1660 YDATTLMQT

-1682 KECYATSNTIQVNV
+1682 KECYATSNTVQVSV
-1696 NSINPGS
+1696 NNINPGS

-1714 DPLAFTEV
+1714 DPTAFTNV
-1722 NATGGGT
+1722 NATGSGT
-1729 ISYQWQSNTTG
+1729 ISYQWQSNITG

-1794 VTGGLIADNQ
+1794 VTGGVIGDNQ
-1804 TLCGN
+1804 TLCGS
-1809 NPAAFSVIT
+1809 NPSAFTVIT
-1818 PSTGLGTLSY
+1818 PSTGSGTLTY
-1828 QWQRSTTGCSGPWTI
+1828 QWQRNTIGCSGPWTT

-1849 ATYDAPSGLVVTT
+1849 ATYDAPSGLVATT
-1862 YYQRITYSTL
+1862 FYQRITISTL
-1872 NGVQCSAVSN
+1872 NGVQCSAFSN
-1882 CITVTVNPVTGG
+1882 CITVTVNPVTAGV
-1894 AIGGNRTVCY
+1894 IGSNRTVCY

-1915 AATGSNLTYQWQMSL
+1915 AATGSNLTYQWQMSS

-1937 TDIAGATNTTY
+1937 VDIAGATNTTY
-1948 DEAGPIY
+1948 DEIGPVY
-1955 QTTYFRRVVTATVN
+1955 QTTYYRRVVTATVN

-1982 FVNNVTPPSIDGNQS
+1982 FVNNVTAPTIDGNQS

-2004 PSTFN
+2004 PSTFSTT
-2009 VTITATG
+2009 VAATG

-2041 TSATYTPTPVTQTTY
+2041 TAATYTPTAVTQTTY

-2126 NYEAFAAN
+2126 NYEAFAAS

-2157 NVHHTANFNIKNGA
+2157 NVHNTANFNIKNGA
-2171 SLVQINDN
+2171 SLVQINNN
-2179 AVNIGNIKYTRT
+2179 AVNTGNIKYTRT
-2191 SRAMTRY
+2191 SRAMTRF

-2206 VAGNVSSQIP
+2206 VAGNVFSQIP

-2253 TPFNSGTG
+2253 APFNSGTG
-2261 TIDFNFTGVPN
+2261 TIDFNFTGIPN

-2301 SPIDAAAF
+2301 SPIDATTF

-2378 QVFADGQISFD
+2378 QVFTDGQISFD

-2437 TNELDRLY
+2437 TNGLDRLY

-2471 ALPFDQNDVVPVGY
+2471 ALPFDQNDVVPIGY

-2512 KDKLLNVVHDI
+2512 KDKLLNVVHNI
-2523 KTNAYSFAT
+2523 KANPYSFNT
-2532 AAGTFDN
+2532 ASGTFDN

-2571 ESVVNIKEIVI
+2571 ESVVNIKEILI